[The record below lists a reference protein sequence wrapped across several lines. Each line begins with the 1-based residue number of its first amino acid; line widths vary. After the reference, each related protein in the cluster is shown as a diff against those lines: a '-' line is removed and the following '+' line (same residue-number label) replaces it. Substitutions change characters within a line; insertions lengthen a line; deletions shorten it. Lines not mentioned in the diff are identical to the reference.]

1 MFVLIT
7 GSLPLLITPNPLL
20 IIIWLIIVTFLLG
33 ALGGLILNTWIM
45 GVTVLLF
52 TGGIIVLFSYMVTL
66 IRAKKIVFDLF
77 FKVYFL
83 FWVLAL
89 VLSNFRTRL
98 LYSYLS
104 LNLSTMF
111 IIRSVTPLFFLG
123 GYLLITLL
131 VVVKIAVFFEG
142 PLKSSLQ
149 HEN

>member
-1 MFVLIT
+1 
-7 GSLPLLITPNPLL
+7 
-20 IIIWLIIVTFLLG
+20 
-33 ALGGLILNTWIM
+33 
-45 GVTVLLF
+45 
-52 TGGIIVLFSYMVTL
+52 MVTL